1 MFNPSIEFQSFYRSD
16 SWTRAGFSDFKNI
29 QSWPFQ
35 YTAVKDKMS
44 PSLSRKGLC
53 CSLFSKYLRCSNIR
67 LTFTGGYRAPAPTE
81 DVLLLQG
88 HTPRPSGDCASTGQ
102 LCGPWIL
109 KLVLTPNS
117 RCCWGACSVEQG
129 RGSWV
134 MRALGSGSGFAVY
147 ICLIVVRFNVSV
159 FPYHI
164 IRRSWTRL
172 SLKALPTT
180 VLPPQ

>member
-117 RCCWGACSVEQG
+117 RCCWGSCSVEQG
-129 RGSWV
+129 WEAAEWWEPWV
-134 MRALGSGSGFAVY
+134 RVL
-147 ICLIVVRFNVSV
+147 
-159 FPYHI
+159 
-164 IRRSWTRL
+164 
-172 SLKALPTT
+172 ALPYTCVWLWFVLMFLYFPTT
-180 VLPPQ
+180 